1 MEQQKNTHS
10 ANGARLAADRSK
22 SGAQNQHRDQ
32 PRKDRTDDEIEENL
46 RRVYSRMLEEQVP
59 ERFTQLI
66 EQLKRKGA
74 TK

>member
-1 MEQQKNTHS
+1 MEKQKNTQP
-10 ANGARLAADRSK
+10 ANGAHLAAGRSK
-22 SGAQNQHRDQ
+22 PAAEDDRRDQ
-32 PRKDRTDDEIEENL
+32 AHTDRADDEIEENL